1 MLDFVLGAGLA
12 GLAVRGWIRGFVR
25 EILDLVGLVLGI
37 WVAFSLSQP
46 LGNFLSDQFDV
57 SSDVA
62 RIGSGILLFVLFG
75 VAMSI
80 GAHFLSQ
87 VMRLPG
93 LNLANRIG
101 GSVVAGLWGVALIL
115 VIVNVAGGL
124 PLPETWSDQLE
135 NSTVVEAIAGED
147 AAPQQVFEKLGGD
160 GIFGSLSAL
169 RSLFGSSSAVPQGNE
184 VLEIP
189 PAPSDE
195 LRQVRDEVGL
205 VVDRI
210 NEMRVSRSAGALLLT
225 QPLAGVAESRAT
237 SMYTSGRVSRDTPPG
252 GSVSDDIATAGILLE
267 VDGETLALAATTRAA
282 VDALIEGPE
291 SLALLS
297 SAEFDRVG
305 VSVLEGPTGILL
317 VVVLGG

>member
-37 WVAFSLSQP
+37 WVAFTLSQP

-101 GSVVAGLWGVALIL
+101 GSAVAGLWGVALIL

-124 PLPETWSDQLE
+124 PLPDTWSDQLE
-135 NSTVVEAIAGED
+135 NSAVVEAIAGED
-147 AAPQQVFEKLGGD
+147 AAPQQVFEALGGD
-160 GIFGSLSAL
+160 GIFGSLATL
-169 RSLFGSSSAVPQGNE
+169 RNLFGSSSAVPQGNE

-189 PAPSDE
+189 PAPTDE
-195 LRQVRDEVGL
+195 LRQVRDEVDL

-210 NEMRVSRSAGALLLT
+210 NEMRAARSAGALLLA
-225 QPLAGVAESRAT
+225 QPLVGVAENRAT
-237 SMYTSGRVSRDTPPG
+237 VMYTSGRVSRDTPPG
-252 GSVSDDIATAGILLE
+252 GSVSDDIAAAGILLE
-267 VDGETLALAATTRAA
+267 VDGEAMALAAATRAA
-282 VDALIEGPE
+282 VDALFQDPE
-291 SLALLS
+291 SLALLA
-297 SAEFDRVG
+297 SAQYDRVG
-305 VSVLEGPTGILL
+305 ASVLQGPTGILL